1 MGLTDAEAKTLLF
14 VFALFFTGLLLKYFW
29 NYDKSKFE
37 TNFRK
42 ENTFPLAKE
51 FFSKDTVSKEKFS
64 APKVEY
70 ERKVLDFSNNNKKGI
85 VKRGN
90 KAEKEKIDINSAG
103 VKELT
108 KIPFVGKATAEKIIR
123 LRKKLGGFK
132 KPEDLLK
139 VKGIGRKKLE
149 KIKSFIKLNN

>member
-42 ENTFPLAKE
+42 ENIFPLAKE

-85 VKRGN
+85 KE
-90 KAEKEKIDINSAG
+90 AEKCAHI
-103 VKELT
+103 
-108 KIPFVGKATAEKIIR
+108 
-123 LRKKLGGFK
+123 LRKIEFDIAFTSKLARAEETLMIIFTTLAKWGTS
-132 KPEDLLK
+132 K
-139 VKGIGRKKLE
+139 V
-149 KIKSFIKLNN
+149 F